1 LEPVLLYDG
10 DCGFCSSVVRFVLE
24 NERTDTLR
32 FAALKSP
39 AARRIIHKHNELDDI
54 DSVVWVDRDE
64 SGAPERILVRSA
76 AALRL
81 ARYLGGGWR
90 LLAALWIV
98 PRPARDF
105 VYDLV
110 ARNRHRVLGRRRCV
124 APTAD
129 TQHRFLG

>member
-24 NERTDTLR
+24 HERTDTLC

-39 AARRIIHKHNELDDI
+39 AAGRILNRDNEIGDI
-54 DSVVWVDRDE
+54 DSVVWVDRDD
-64 SGAPERILVRSA
+64 SGAPEKILVRSA

-90 LLAALWIV
+90 LLAAFWIV

-105 VYDLV
+105 VYDLI
-110 ARNRHRVLGRRRCV
+110 ARHRHRVMGRRQC
-124 APTAD
+124 AAATAD
-129 TQHRFLG
+129 TQHRSLG